1 MDQIQNQINVARRRL
16 AFGDFLK
23 ALGMCLTAGLS
34 LALLATCIPKI
45 WYVTWLSSS
54 SDLQTWQW
62 SWIAGGLLLGFL
74 TAMVWSWVK
83 LGDRLELAIEI
94 DRLFQLK
101 ERISS
106 AISLTET
113 DRHSDAGRAL
123 MQDAIDRAETID
135 VRDKIDIRPGSQLL
149 LPLVPTALLAII
161 FFVPNAQAKV
171 VSEKLVD
178 RKNEVKAAIEE
189 SRKKITEKIEEMTA
203 RGLADAENLQ
213 SLQKE
218 IDNLSSKLE
227 GDPRDSLVQ
236 LNNIKKQVEERQRQL
251 GGDSQEMK
259 KQLNKLGQI
268 NEGPAKK
275 ISEALNQGDFEAAEK
290 AIKELVKDLKEGK
303 LSDAEIKKLAE
314 NLNMISDEL
323 QKLQQRHEQAKQNL
337 RDEIQKANREGDLEK
352 AAKLQQQLEKMEKQD
367 QQVNKMKQMAEKMQA
382 CANCMKNAGKAGSK
396 EGKTQAGQQANQAQ
410 PSDGDLQQA
419 IESLEELDALIEGM
433 NKDLDELENLEQIA
447 EELELA
453 KCKCNGCRAG
463 DKVRWQDWAEGA
475 GRGAGKRASQETETG
490 DYESRVRGTIQK
502 GETVVSG
509 SADGNNVSGK
519 SIAEVREI
527 VRSSFSKTSDPLEN
541 QNLPRT
547 QREHARQYFENL
559 REK

>member
-1 MDQIQNQINVARRRL
+1 
-16 AFGDFLK
+16 
-23 ALGMCLTAGLS
+23 
-34 LALLATCIPKI
+34 
-45 WYVTWLSSS
+45 
-54 SDLQTWQW
+54 
-62 SWIAGGLLLGFL
+62 
-74 TAMVWSWVK
+74 
-83 LGDRLELAIEI
+83 
-94 DRLFQLK
+94 
-101 ERISS
+101 
-106 AISLTET
+106 
-113 DRHSDAGRAL
+113 
-123 MQDAIDRAETID
+123 
-135 VRDKIDIRPGSQLL
+135 
-149 LPLVPTALLAII
+149 VPTALLAII
-161 FFVPNAQAKV
+161 FFVPNAQAKD

-218 IDNLSSKLE
+218 IDNLSSKLD

-352 AAKLQQQLEKMEKQD
+352 AAKLQQQLEKMEMQD
-367 QQVNKMKQMAEKMQA
+367 QQVNKLKQMAEKMQA
-382 CANCMKNAGKAGSK
+382 CANCMKKAGKSGSK

-453 KCKCNGCRAG
+453 KCKCNGCQAG
-463 DKVRWQDWAEGA
+463 DKVRWQDWAEGS

-519 SIAEVREI
+519 SISEVREI

-541 QNLPRT
+541 QNLPRS